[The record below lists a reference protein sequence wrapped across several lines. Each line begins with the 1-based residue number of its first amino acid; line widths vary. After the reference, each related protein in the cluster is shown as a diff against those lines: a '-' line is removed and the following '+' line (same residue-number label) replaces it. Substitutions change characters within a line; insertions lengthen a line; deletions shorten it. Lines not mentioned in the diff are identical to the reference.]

1 MTLFTSGITPWGFS
15 GVTGFVFLPIHPD
28 SLLGTKGIPVEA
40 SHPDEHS
47 AWPWESDSLKVGS

>member
-1 MTLFTSGITPWGFS
+1 MTLFTSRTTQWDFS
-15 GVTGFVFLPIHPD
+15 GVTAFIFLPIYPG

-47 AWPWESDSLKVGS
+47 AWPWESDSLNVGS